1 MMEAAAIKLSGGKK
15 MGEKITRVKAY
26 NRRTPK
32 ERKPKK
38 EKTLIERAAEDTYKR
53 LSGKR

>member
-1 MMEAAAIKLSGGKK
+1 MGK
-15 MGEKITRVKAY
+15 KITRVKAY

-38 EKTLIERAAEDTYKR
+38 EKSLIQQAAEDTYNS

>member
-1 MMEAAAIKLSGGKK
+1 

-38 EKTLIERAAEDTYKR
+38 EKSLIEKAAEDTYKR

>member
-1 MMEAAAIKLSGGKK
+1 
-15 MGEKITRVKAY
+15 MGEKITRVKAH
-26 NRRTPK
+26 NRRTRK

-38 EKTLIERAAEDTYKR
+38 EKSLIERAAEDTYKS